1 MRDSLGQEIQMGDP
15 VVFYRSKSFNLAI
28 VTQIDDLKKT
38 VTIYRPI
45 FDIPDWRIPRNI
57 NIGLSKFTANPGE
70 LVVVHNA
77 NFHELPRLS
86 SKRAWRAP
94 DLTDATRFRQA
105 DIYNFIR
112 ANVSNPKIKL
122 PPHLKN
128 PQF

>member
-1 MRDSLGQEIQMGDP
+1 MGDA

-28 VTQIDDLKKT
+28 VTQIDDLKRT
-38 VTIYRPI
+38 VTVYRPI
-45 FDIPDWRIPRNI
+45 FDIPDWRVPRI
-57 NIGLSKFTANPGE
+57 ITIGLSKYTALPGE
-70 LVVVHNA
+70 LVVIHNI

-105 DIYNFIR
+105 DIFAFIR
-112 ANVSNPKIKL
+112 ANVGNLKIKL